1 MSPWLYSLFINGLLK
16 KLKAEKLGV
25 AFVGEWIGALAFA
38 DDIVLIAESAE
49 EMARMVR
56 VCEEYARR
64 WRFEFNVKKCKYM
77 IIDGDAM
84 EEAIQIEGNEVE
96 RVNNFKYLGVWL
108 SVWGGVGGNGKE
120 QGRERQEQAGAVEGN
135 VGIRKRQMD
144 NGREEDNV
152 GGDRENSNGVR
163 DRGLGRRKQTVRA
176 GAGGS
181 GASNTWCSKRSD
193 EQLHSRRVRMGR
205 GRR

>member
-1 MSPWLYSLFINGLLK
+1 MPVWLVDLLKGWYRKAKAAVTTPWGRTRTFSLYRGVKQGSVMSPWLYSLFINGLLK

-144 NGREEDNV
+144 NGRKEGNV

-163 DRGLGRRKQTVRA
+163 D
-176 GAGGS
+176 
-181 GASNTWCSKRSD
+181 
-193 EQLHSRRVRMGR
+193 
-205 GRR
+205 